1 MRWWTRL
8 LHRSHLEAQLDT
20 ELRDHVERRVADYVA
35 AGASEPDARRQARL
49 ELGGMEQAKEL
60 CRDVRGT
67 RWIEELAQDI
77 RYAFRV
83 QIKRPGFA
91 VVTILTLALGIGANT
106 AIFSVLHAVLLKG
119 LPVTEPDRL
128 VTLATLNDKD
138 PRGPRTRFSYPVL
151 EILRT
156 HSDLFSDVIAYQTTS
171 LSFTTDTTS
180 ERVLGLLVSDDY
192 FEGLGVGATI
202 GRTLGPEDNRPRAA
216 QPVVVLSNGFWQQRF
231 AGDPSIVGRAVRVNG
246 YPVTVV
252 GVARRGFFGTQVGIS
267 PHIWMPLWSMNQLK
281 LAGEMLE
288 NPHAEFLPAVLRLSP
303 GVTRERA
310 EATVNVWYRQHMG
323 AARAATDPTRLVLL
337 PGTRALS
344 DLQRQFSQPLWVLM
358 ALTGIVLFIA
368 CANVANL
375 LLVRALA
382 RRQEITIRTALGG
395 SRARIIRQLV
405 VESLLLSGLGLVAGI
420 LLAYGGVRILV
431 ALLPAERLTLGIEPN
446 ATVLA
451 FSVGLSVLVGVL
463 LGVVPARHATRIDL
477 RNVLSTESL
486 SVMSGA
492 TRFGFRQTL
501 VLLQVAFSVVML
513 VGAGLFVS
521 TLLTLRRTDPGV
533 SVDQILNVSL
543 NPRAVGYTPGQL
555 NQFYDRLLERVR
567 ALPGVRAAGFMNP
580 GLLSGER
587 GRMGVYPPGYVP
599 EPGEDINS
607 VFQNVSPG
615 TFQTMGISI
624 VRGRDFTERDDEK
637 APKVIIVNEPMAR
650 RFFGNEDP
658 IGRRVGEDGKPERE
672 IVGVV
677 RATKYYDMREELPRI
692 FYVPFEQ
699 GGFPGPRN
707 LYVRTAG
714 NPIDLIEPLRAAVR
728 SLDRNVPLSDVK
740 TFAQQVDES
749 LVQERMTATLSG
761 FFGGLAL
768 FLAALGLY
776 GLMNHSVLRRRR
788 ELGVRLA
795 LGAGPGRLA
804 RVVLRE
810 TLMLVL
816 AGIIVGFG
824 ISVPLASLVAT
835 LFVGSTPTDVD
846 LLLGVAAVMALIGL
860 IAAALPVWRVV
871 QIDPLR
877 AMREG

>member
-1 MRWWTRL
+1 
-8 LHRSHLEAQLDT
+8 
-20 ELRDHVERRVADYVA
+20 
-35 AGASEPDARRQARL
+35 
-49 ELGGMEQAKEL
+49 
-60 CRDVRGT
+60 
-67 RWIEELAQDI
+67 
-77 RYAFRV
+77 
-83 QIKRPGFA
+83 
-91 VVTILTLALGIGANT
+91 
-106 AIFSVLHAVLLKG
+106 
-119 LPVTEPDRL
+119 
-128 VTLATLNDKD
+128 
-138 PRGPRTRFSYPVL
+138 
-151 EILRT
+151 
-156 HSDLFSDVIAYQTTS
+156 
-171 LSFTTDTTS
+171 
-180 ERVLGLLVSDDY
+180 
-192 FEGLGVGATI
+192 
-202 GRTLGPEDNRPRAA
+202 
-216 QPVVVLSNGFWQQRF
+216 
-231 AGDPSIVGRAVRVNG
+231 
-246 YPVTVV
+246 
-252 GVARRGFFGTQVGIS
+252 
-267 PHIWMPLWSMNQLK
+267 
-281 LAGEMLE
+281 
-288 NPHAEFLPAVLRLSP
+288 
-303 GVTRERA
+303 
-310 EATVNVWYRQHMG
+310 
-323 AARAATDPTRLVLL
+323 VLL

-358 ALTGIVLFIA
+358 ALTGIILFIA

-382 RRQEITIRTALGG
+382 RRQEITIRAALGG

-405 VESLLLSGLGLVAGI
+405 VESLLLSGVGLVVGI

-431 ALLPAERLTLGIEPN
+431 ALLPAERLTLEIDPN
-446 ATVLA
+446 VTVLA

-486 SVMSGA
+486 SVMSGG
-492 TRFGFRQTL
+492 TRFGFRQAL

-521 TLLTLRRTDPGV
+521 SLLTLRHTDPGV
-533 SVDQILNVSL
+533 SVDQVLNVSL

-555 NQFYDRLLERVR
+555 NQFYQRLLERVR

-580 GLLSGER
+580 ALLSGER
-587 GRMGVYPPGYVP
+587 GRMNVYPPGYVP
-599 EPGEDINS
+599 EPGEDVNS

-658 IGRRVGEDGKPERE
+658 IGRRVGEGGKPERE
-672 IVGVV
+672 IIGVV

-714 NPIDLIEPLRAAVR
+714 NPMDLIEPLRAAVR

-761 FFGGLAL
+761 FFGSLAL
-768 FLAALGLY
+768 LLAALGLY

-804 RVVLRE
+804 RIVLRE
-810 TLMLVL
+810 TLALVV
-816 AGIIVGFG
+816 AGIVIGFV
-824 ISVPLASLVAT
+824 ISVPLASQVAS
-835 LFVGSTPTDVD
+835 LFVGATPTDID
-846 LLLGVAAVMALIGL
+846 LLLGVAAMMAVIGL

-871 QIDPLR
+871 RIDPLR